1 MKLIVIGSGNWGTVL
16 ANLFAENQT
25 VYLWTLTTAEANE
38 INIHR
43 ENKQFLPGVKLSE
56 NIIAEVKYSRTIEAD
71 DIVVVVVPSRKIA
84 ELATELKSRN
94 YEQFILV
101 NASKGVRHDNLKTI
115 CEIFYEILPEVRFA
129 NLSGP
134 TIAREFTE
142 GLPAKAVLASH
153 DIDLLFLCQTR
164 LKNSLLHFEF
174 STDVKGVELA
184 SSLKGLIAIAIGIVD
199 GLGYKTNIYGLIMT
213 YGLSEFGSLMD
224 FLRVDPKTIYGI
236 AGMGDLI
243 TTCLS
248 ENSRNRQFGKLLA
261 QGYSTDEALHR
272 VGMEVEGVS
281 MAKTVKKFAALQLPL
296 PLITFVTEAIFNSNI
311 KVSKEKRIKI
321 LKESLL
327 RAIGMINTT
336 GGDSL

>member
-1 MKLIVIGSGNWGTVL
+1 VL

-25 VYLWTLTTAEANE
+25 VYLWTLSKEEADE
-38 INIHR
+38 INAIH
-43 ENKQFLPGVKLSE
+43 ENKVFLPGVKLSK
-56 NIIAEVKYSRTIEAD
+56 NIVAEVKYARHIEPD
-71 DIVVVVVPSRKIA
+71 DIVVIVIPSRMIHEIA
-84 ELATELKSRN
+84 HEFLDRN
-94 YEQFILV
+94 YTKFVLV

-115 CEIFYEILPEVRFA
+115 GEIFHEVLPDVRFA

-134 TIAREFTE
+134 TIAKEFTE
-142 GLPAKAVLASH
+142 GLPAKAVLSSN
-153 DIDLLFLCQTR
+153 DIDLLFLCQQVLR
-164 LKNSLLHFEF
+164 SSLLFYEF

-213 YGLSEFGSLMD
+213 YGLADFESLMV

-261 QGYSTDEALHR
+261 FGLSSDEALHQ

-281 MAKTVKKFAALQLPL
+281 MAKTVKKFAALQLYL
-296 PLITFVTEAIFNSNI
+296 PLISFVTDAIFNSDAEI
-311 KVSKEKRIKI
+311 SKEERIVR
-321 LKESLL
+321 LKKSLCN
-327 RAIGMINTT
+327 AIGI
-336 GGDSL
+336 G